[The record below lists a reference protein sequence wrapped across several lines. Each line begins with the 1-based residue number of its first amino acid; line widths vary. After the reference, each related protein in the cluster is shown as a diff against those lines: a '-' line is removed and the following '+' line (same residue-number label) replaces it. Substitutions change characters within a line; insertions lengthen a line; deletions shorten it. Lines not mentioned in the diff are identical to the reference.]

1 MEDDEY
7 KYDGNEH
14 FNAKTANSTAKSG
27 TTTYSY
33 SFEESGTYV
42 TDLTSL
48 TKVDAGEYTIYVK
61 GTNPNYSAEATTTAK
76 LTITK
81 RSVNL
86 TSEGGSKPYDGKPL
100 TKPNV
105 TVGGDGFVTGEV
117 SDIKATGSV
126 TTVAEGEV
134 TNTITYKEG
143 ANFKADNYTITKSE
157 GKLKITKVNVTLTS
171 GDASKT
177 YDGSALT
184 NADVEGK
191 NENGLTVETGW
202 ADGEG
207 ATYTFTGSQTL
218 VGSKANA
225 FTVTAKDGTDL
236 NNYNIIKTEGMLTV
250 TDEKVP
256 DEKVVVKTDSNTGK
270 TYHIG
275 DTVTWNIWVKNIYD
289 ENKRVV
295 VDDELNGVTLS
306 DYPATLAPG
315 QEINVTATYVVTA
328 DDVEKGTI
336 KNEVTIK
343 LGDLEKHGDDTVK
356 TEPTEITI
364 TADSAKKVYDGTALT
379 KNSAKVT
386 KGTLASGDKIGSI
399 TVTGSQTLVGESDN
413 VPSNAKI
420 VNAKNED
427 VTKAYIIKY
436 ANGKLKVTDGT
447 NPDDPT
453 PVPDDKVVT
462 KTDANT
468 GTRYYE
474 GDTVTW
480 NIWVKNIY
488 DEEKSLTVTE
498 NLAGV
503 TLEPAPPATA
513 IPATLGA
520 GVDITLIAKYTVTAA
535 DVEAGRVTN
544 TVRVKLGDLEKN
556 GNDTVITQTPVIV
569 TISGFQI
576 TRTYDGQV
584 HSIEG
589 FEAISNNDEYNKGMN
604 EEIGIDSN
612 ITFSGGDGVLAS
624 AVNVED
630 SPQSVDLSTIR
641 FENINPN
648 FPKVEFVFNPANH
661 HNTVI
666 INPAPVTITTGNA
679 SKDYDGTALTENE
692 ASINGL
698 VNNETAIV
706 TATGSQ
712 TEVGSSVNTYSI
724 EWVTANRNNYTVIE
738 NLGTLTVLAAEIIE
752 EDETPKTAPEEEIE
766 DDETPLAA
774 PTWALINLIASI
786 LTVVTAAGMIIT
798 YFKKKEDDEEANED
812 GTVRQLT
819 DEEKQA
825 EEEENERKKSKFLG
839 LIPGIGSVI
848 TFLLTEDMRNQM
860 VLTDKWTILML
871 AILVIGAAMAYLTR
885 NQKDEEEEQSEE
897 T

>member
-1 MEDDEY
+1 MKDA
-7 KYDGNEH
+7 DG
-14 FNAKTANSTAKSG
+14 KDVTANYTLG
-27 TTTYSY
+27 TQ
-33 SFEESGTYV
+33 
-42 TDLTSL
+42 
-48 TKVDAGEYTIYVK
+48 TKG
-61 GTNPNYSAEATTTAK
+61 K
-76 LTITK
+76 LTITDRK
-81 RSVNL
+81 EKYEITVKANSSTGNVYDGTEKSATGFETLEFTVEGNKYTVSGLTTSDPSSVN
-86 TSEGGSKPYDGKPL
+86 
-100 TKPNV
+100 
-105 TVGGDGFVTGEV
+105 
-117 SDIKATGSV
+117 V
-126 TTVAEGEV
+126 TTVANAISGTAVVKDANNNDVTAQFTVKTENGSLEITAREV
-134 TNTITYKEG
+134 TVKVEDKTVEYNGSEQYGNTETTFSNVVSGQTATIGYTASKGTLVNTYDNGVYAADFAVKDADGKDVTANYTLGTQTKGKLTITDENVPDDKVV
-143 ANFKADNYTITKSE
+143 TKTD
-157 GKLKITKVNVTLTS
+157 GKVN
-171 GDASKT
+171 DDRK
-177 YDGSALT
+177 
-184 NADVEGK
+184 
-191 NENGLTVETGW
+191 
-202 ADGEG
+202 
-207 ATYTFTGSQTL
+207 
-218 VGSKANA
+218 
-225 FTVTAKDGTDL
+225 
-236 NNYNIIKTEGMLTV
+236 
-250 TDEKVP
+250 
-256 DEKVVVKTDSNTGK
+256 
-270 TYHIG
+270 YHIG
-275 DTVTWNIWVKNIYD
+275 DTVEWTVTVTNIYD
-289 ENKRVV
+289 EEKT
-295 VDDELNGVTLS
+295 LTVTEAAGMTIIGTV
-306 DYPATLAPG
+306 PKTLTAG
-315 QEINVTATYVVTA
+315 QTIDIKVQHVVTA
-328 DDVEKGTI
+328 EDVIAGTI
-336 KNEVTIK
+336 TNNVSVK
-343 LGDLEKHGDDTVK
+343 LGDLEKHGDDTVT

-386 KGTLASGDKIGSI
+386 KGTLASGDKIGSV

-488 DEEKSLTVTE
+488 DETKTLTVTE
-498 NLAGV
+498 NLKGV
-503 TLEPAPPATA
+503 TLKPAPPATA

-520 GVDITLIAKYTVTAA
+520 GDEITLIATYTVTAA

-544 TVRVKLGDLEKN
+544 TVKVKLGDLEKN

-569 TISGFQI
+569 TISGFQ
-576 TRTYDGQV
+576 TTVMYDGQV

-589 FEAISNNDEYNKGMN
+589 FEAKSNNDEYNKGMN
-604 EEIGIDSN
+604 EDIGIDSN
-612 ITFSGGDGVLAS
+612 ITFSGGDGILVS
-624 AVNVED
+624 ARDVVYNL
-630 SPQSVDLSTIR
+630 SVDLSTIR

-661 HNTVI
+661 HNILTILPRNVVLTSGSSEKEYDGEPLTNDTVTVTG
-666 INPAPVTITTGNA
+666 NGFAPGEGATYNVTGTQTDEGSSQNTFTYTLNGGTQAGNYNITTNF
-679 SKDYDGTALTENE
+679 
-692 ASINGL
+692 
-698 VNNETAIV
+698 
-706 TATGSQ
+706 
-712 TEVGSSVNTYSI
+712 
-724 EWVTANRNNYTVIE
+724 
-738 NLGTLTVLAAEIIE
+738 GTLTVLAAEIIE
-752 EDETPKTAPEEEIE
+752 EDETPKAAPEEEIE

-786 LTVVTAAGMIIT
+786 LTVVTSAGMIIT

-885 NQKDEEEEQSEE
+885 NQKDEEEEQPEE